1 MKNLQGHFHFTA
13 ALPLK
18 QPESGASTTVS
29 HSHHP
34 TGFVTDLPPMIFTA
48 GTSSE
53 TFVIKVTVPLSVP
66 ENLEGK
72 ASSLPA
78 FLKQR
83 CKYEIQ
89 THRHGSQGQVK
100 WL

>member
-1 MKNLQGHFHFTA
+1 
-13 ALPLK
+13 
-18 QPESGASTTVS
+18 
-29 HSHHP
+29 
-34 TGFVTDLPPMIFTA
+34 MIFTA

-53 TFVIKVTVPLSVP
+53 TFIIKVTVPLSVP

-72 ASSLPA
+72 ASSLSA

-89 THRHGSQGQVK
+89 THRYGSQGQVK
-100 WL
+100 CVWMECHPSSGKAEGLALEEVEKRQRK